1 MITSQG
7 GKTSGQEK
15 QQVGILE
22 AGPRDWK
29 KVSVDGLKKTVE
41 GRNEEGMIR

>member
-1 MITSQG
+1 MPPPSTRREHLLRLGINLSRIYSMITSQG

-22 AGPRDWK
+22 AGPRD
-29 KVSVDGLKKTVE
+29 
-41 GRNEEGMIR
+41 